1 MELDNNFKVIEGVL
15 FILVDGKY
23 VPFGE
28 KRVDMTN
35 DMTFTSSNDTIDF
48 DKLSGEG
55 KELFELYK
63 DTLNLDDDLAKK
75 IISSNQSAIF
85 TLNNKKGRIL
95 FNKMNEVSILI
106 KITLDK
112 DDTTPLTEDEIGKL
126 KEKYK

>member
-1 MELDNNFKVIEGVL
+1 MEIDNNFKVVEGTL

-63 DTLNLDDDLAKK
+63 ATLSLDDDLARK
-75 IISSNQSAIF
+75 IISNNQSAIF
-85 TLNNKKGRIL
+85 TLNNKRGRIL

-106 KITLDK
+106 KITLDR
-112 DDTTPLTEDEIGKL
+112 DDTTPLTEDEIKKL

>member
-75 IISSNQSAIF
+75 IISGNQSAIF

-106 KITLDK
+106 KVTLDR
-112 DDTTPLTEDEIGKL
+112 DDITPLTEDEIDKL
-126 KEKYK
+126 REKYK

>member
-1 MELDNNFKVIEGVL
+1 MEVDNNFKVIEGNL

-28 KRVDMTN
+28 KRVDMN
-35 DMTFTSSNDTIDF
+35 DDMTFTSSNDTIDF

-63 DTLNLDDDLAKK
+63 TTLSLDDDLARK
-75 IISSNQSAIF
+75 IISNNQSAIF
-85 TLNNKKGRIL
+85 TLNNKRGRIL

-106 KITLDK
+106 KVTLDR
-112 DDTTPLTEDEIGKL
+112 DNITPLTEDEIDKL
-126 KEKYK
+126 REKYK

>member
-1 MELDNNFKVIEGVL
+1 MEIDNNFKVVEGVL

-28 KRVDMTN
+28 KRVDVTN

-63 DTLNLDDDLAKK
+63 ATLNLDDDLAKK

-85 TLNNKKGRIL
+85 TLNNKRGRIL
-95 FNKMNEVSILI
+95 FDKMNEVSILI
-106 KITLDK
+106 KVTLDR
-112 DDTTPLTEDEIGKL
+112 DDITPLTEDEIDKL
-126 KEKYK
+126 REKYK

>member
-1 MELDNNFKVIEGVL
+1 MEIDNNFKVVEGVL

-63 DTLNLDDDLAKK
+63 ATLNLDDDLAKK
-75 IISSNQSAIF
+75 IISGNQSAIF

-106 KITLDK
+106 KVTLDR
-112 DDTTPLTEDEIGKL
+112 DDITPLTEDEIDKL
-126 KEKYK
+126 RKKYK

>member
-1 MELDNNFKVIEGVL
+1 MEIDNNFKVVEGVL

-28 KRVDMTN
+28 KRVDVTN

-48 DKLSGEG
+48 DKLSCEG

-63 DTLNLDDDLAKK
+63 TTLNLDDDLAKK
-75 IISSNQSAIF
+75 IISGNQSAIF
-85 TLNNKKGRIL
+85 TLNNKRGRIL

-106 KITLDK
+106 KVTLDR
-112 DDTTPLTEDEIGKL
+112 DDITPLTEDEIDKL
-126 KEKYK
+126 REKYK

>member
-28 KRVDMTN
+28 KRVDITN

-63 DTLNLDDDLAKK
+63 DTLSLDDDLAKK

-112 DDTTPLTEDEIGKL
+112 DDTTPLTEDEIEKL

>member
-1 MELDNNFKVIEGVL
+1 MEIDNNFKVVEGVL

-28 KRVDMTN
+28 KRVDVTN

-63 DTLNLDDDLAKK
+63 ATLNLDDDLAKK
-75 IISSNQSAIF
+75 IISGNQSAIF
-85 TLNNKKGRIL
+85 TLNNKRGRIL

-106 KITLDK
+106 KVTLDR
-112 DDTTPLTEDEIGKL
+112 DDITPLTEDEIDKL
-126 KEKYK
+126 REKYK

>member
-1 MELDNNFKVIEGVL
+1 VEIDNNFKVVEGVL

-63 DTLNLDDDLAKK
+63 ATLNLDDDLAKK
-75 IISSNQSAIF
+75 IISGNQSAIF

-106 KITLDK
+106 KVTLDR
-112 DDTTPLTEDEIGKL
+112 DDITPLTEDEIDKL
-126 KEKYK
+126 RKKYK